1 MQDTALELG
10 PLSSTGKLIPILL
23 NMVISRCTR
32 SPCKQI
38 GFSHTLPI
46 ARYVLQH
53 RCDYWASAGTES
65 VTEDLPRASKP
76 QAILRFPP
84 PCRLDYKARHGP
96 QTVAGFFLQGIIYIQ
111 INVLSHVR
119 NVKFLNYSKHQ
130 MSFTQSKV
138 CTTFDETFIFQKL
151 AAKILRIITFS
162 LLPKKSLEF
171 CVMPICLYQKY
182 KIVMAIGE

>member
-1 MQDTALELG
+1 MCG
-10 PLSSTGKLIPILL
+10 PK
-23 NMVISRCTR
+23 V
-32 SPCKQI
+32 
-38 GFSHTLPI
+38 
-46 ARYVLQH
+46 
-53 RCDYWASAGTES
+53 SANAES
-65 VTEDLPRASKP
+65 VLKDLPRASKP

-84 PCRLDYKARHGP
+84 PCRLDHKACHGP
-96 QTVAGFFLQGIIYIQ
+96 QTVAGFFLHGIIYIQ

-162 LLPKKSLEF
+162 LLLKKSLEF

>member
-1 MQDTALELG
+1 M
-10 PLSSTGKLIPILL
+10 
-23 NMVISRCTR
+23 
-32 SPCKQI
+32 
-38 GFSHTLPI
+38 
-46 ARYVLQH
+46 
-53 RCDYWASAGTES
+53 
-65 VTEDLPRASKP
+65 
-76 QAILRFPP
+76 
-84 PCRLDYKARHGP
+84 YK
-96 QTVAGFFLQGIIYIQ
+96 